1 MPGSTDTSLL
11 VMHCPCNVQIE
22 LLLLFLRSDRL
33 KSAAA
38 ALCNG
43 VAFILTIGHA
53 MATYVNE
60 GASKW
65 PPRTNTSISSRDN
78 NRAGGDYSR
87 HRLVDSGASPYTRY
101 SEDRNSQKPLSPYN
115 AFAKLSMS
123 GKEYYWPSCDLEY
136 HWMCMSSK
144 IPLKEGWVK
153 FW

>member
-78 NRAGGDYSR
+78 NRAGGITQDIDLLTQAHLHIPDTVR
-87 HRLVDSGASPYTRY
+87 TGTA
-101 SEDRNSQKPLSPYN
+101 RNHFPPTTLLQ
-115 AFAKLSMS
+115 KLSMS
-123 GKEYYWPSCDLEY
+123 GKEYYWPSWDLEY

>member
-115 AFAKLSMS
+115 AFAKVVHVRQGILLTVL
-123 GKEYYWPSCDLEY
+123 GFGIPLDVYVIKD
-136 HWMCMSSK
+136 SSK
-144 IPLKEGWVK
+144 RRVS
-153 FW
+153 